1 MGTVGRR
8 RTKLCWIKFVYVLM
22 LCWIGQED
30 FVAELLAEQRVGIKY
45 APITKV
51 MEEGKQTGGYF

>member
-1 MGTVGRR
+1 
-8 RTKLCWIKFVYVLM
+8 M